1 MGRGLSPLQRWI
13 LQCASERGHLFI
25 PEICEGFFGWQPI
38 TPLRRYGG
46 DHPADQ
52 HRQPRLESGEQRG
65 DFLPFVIGIR
75 YFSRQEIGSHEY
87 GRVMWTISRTL
98 KRLEARGVVE
108 RWRFGPHI
116 SIAITDHGRQWLSG
130 NTHDKVTSINR

>member
-13 LQCASERGHLFI
+13 LQCASKRGHLFI

-87 GRVMWTISRTL
+87 GRVIGTISRTL
-98 KRLEARGVVE
+98 KRLEARGAVE
-108 RWRFGPHI
+108 R
-116 SIAITDHGRQWLSG
+116 
-130 NTHDKVTSINR
+130 